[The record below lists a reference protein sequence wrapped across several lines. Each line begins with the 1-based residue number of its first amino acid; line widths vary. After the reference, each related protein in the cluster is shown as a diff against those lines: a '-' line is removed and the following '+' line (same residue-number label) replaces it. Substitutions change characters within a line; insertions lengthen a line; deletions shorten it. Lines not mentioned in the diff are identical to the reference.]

1 MRKEIKISKQGFFP
15 NKNLIHD
22 FHITQA
28 GKYFNKQGN
37 VGQLTNIC
45 CICNLRN
52 LLKHFFSFN
61 FYIRNISFTISTCQ
75 QFHSPSYWHI
85 CLTMHLMSSS
95 HI

>member
-45 CICNLRN
+45 
-52 LLKHFFSFN
+52 
-61 FYIRNISFTISTCQ
+61 
-75 QFHSPSYWHI
+75 
-85 CLTMHLMSSS
+85 
-95 HI
+95 